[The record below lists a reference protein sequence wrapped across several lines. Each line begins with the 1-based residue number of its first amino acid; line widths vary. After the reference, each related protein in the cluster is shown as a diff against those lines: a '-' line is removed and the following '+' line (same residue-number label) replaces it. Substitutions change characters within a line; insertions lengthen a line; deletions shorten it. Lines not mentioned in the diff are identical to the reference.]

1 MKQKLYLI
9 LIIQLFLLCF
19 AYSGNIDFTYSFSG
33 DMEMTL
39 EIEGVEREYFV
50 HIPQGYNSEELFPVV
65 FVLHGGGGNAER
77 TGKFTGFTELSDKE
91 KFIVVYPQGYDRH
104 WNDGRSDIKSKA
116 YEENIN
122 DILFFDEMIDAL
134 ALLFKIDAGRIYVT
148 GISNGA
154 MMSFRLACE
163 LSDKITAIAAV
174 SGSIPEDIADTCEP
188 EKPVSVLVINGV
200 EDELVPFDGGHVKV
214 FNKTRGK
221 VIPTLETIEKW
232 VLHNKCPVK
241 PTAVFEINTEKDDGM
256 KVLVQEYKN
265 KDTGVAVVLYRIE
278 GGGHTW
284 PGAKQYLPEYFI
296 GKTNHDIN
304 ATEVIWEFF
313 KDKTK

>member
-1 MKQKLYLI
+1 MKKKFLFIIILSCLHLCVNAGKL
-9 LIIQLFLLCF
+9 
-19 AYSGNIDFTYSFSG
+19 NFTYSFSG

-39 EIEGVEREYFV
+39 EIDEIERKYFV
-50 HIPQGYNSEELFPVV
+50 HIPEGYNSEELFPLV

-77 TGKFTGFTELSDKE
+77 IGKFTGFTQLSDKE
-91 KFIVVYPQGYDRH
+91 KFIVVYPLGYDKH
-104 WNDGRSDIKSKA
+104 WNDGRTDVKSKA
-116 YEENIN
+116 HQENIN
-122 DILFFDEMIDAL
+122 DILFFDEMISAL
-134 ALLFKIDAGRIYVT
+134 TLLFKIDIKRIYVT

-154 MMSFRLACE
+154 MMSFRIACE

-174 SGSIPEDIADTCEP
+174 AGSIPEDIIGNCSPAAQ
-188 EKPVSVLVINGV
+188 VSVLVINGV
-200 EDELVPFDGGHVKV
+200 EDELVPFDGGQVKV

-241 PTAVFEINTEKDDGM
+241 PTAMFEIDTDKNDGT
-256 KVLVQEYKN
+256 KILVQEYEN
-265 KDTGVAVVLYRIE
+265 KDTGVAVVLYRVE

-304 ATEVIWEFF
+304 ATQVIWDFF
-313 KDKTK
+313 KNKSK